1 MTAIKYIKSFPEGRI
16 VENSNCSAKQK
27 NMVFESLEVV
37 KGYIETAEK
46 KWDRKIF
53 KKWFGVSTSLSDKNV
68 KTRFK
73 RANKMLF
80 Q

>member
-1 MTAIKYIKSFPEGRI
+1 
-16 VENSNCSAKQK
+16 
-27 NMVFESLEVV
+27 MVFESLEVV
-37 KGYIETAEK
+37 KGYIKTAEK

-53 KKWFGVSTSLSDKNV
+53 KRWFGVSTALSDRNV

-73 RANKMLF
+73 RASKMLF